1 MKFTNGYWLIRP
13 NFQMQYATQAVRVEK
28 RPDALHVLSACRPIH
43 HRGDTLDGGTLDVTF
58 TAPRENIIRVTVTH
72 FAGKRDNAPHFE
84 TCEEPVNAVIE

>member
-43 HRGDTLDGGTLDVTF
+43 HRGDTLDRRYAGRDLYR
-58 TAPRENIIRVTVTH
+58 APGRTSSASPWHPLRGQT
-72 FAGKRDNAPHFE
+72 G
-84 TCEEPVNAVIE
+84 